1 MGQVV
6 IQEYTAT
13 TTVDSPSVAGS
24 AVTEGI
30 SPSTTQD
37 SDETNKKSVTITCQL
52 KWHVYKYPTM
62 HYSGI
67 PRHTQSMIAY

>member
-6 IQEYTAT
+6 IQEDTAT
-13 TTVDSPSVAGS
+13 TTVYSPSAAGS

-52 KWHVYKYPTM
+52 K
-62 HYSGI
+62 
-67 PRHTQSMIAY
+67 